1 MESAPIS
8 TITRTPTTT
17 TSAKPFSPA
26 QAADTPSSDPS
37 QPPTSV
43 NNNGSNNPVVRPETG
58 DLSGSR
64 VRSSPG
70 AGTSP
75 GTGRKIERSC
85 HLCHR
90 RKVRCDKKLPCAS
103 CIRGGFQ
110 CYYPPV
116 GQPVRRV
123 RKTTIA
129 DVANRISDLEKS
141 LVAGAVDQHHA
152 AFRTPSAPGSVSDFA
167 SNHHHQQQQQ
177 HQQQHHQNPPA
188 SAPRSGIAPPPESH
202 GKVAGDEI
210 LVRKGTSTQ
219 YFDEVLISRVIEEE
233 HDIQSVLSTPGSE
246 PAPQAAPSPFNP
258 MGILS
263 TPDPKLHLADL
274 LPPKSGAVEL
284 WRNYVDNIEVCNKVL
299 HRPTAEIL
307 VYTAIDD
314 PHNAPV
320 EAMAIIFSVFFM
332 SVITLEPATVQS
344 LTGEDKTTNLHRFKT
359 GLEQA
364 FAKADFLE
372 HPSVRLLE
380 ALAIYLAAL
389 RIHNPGRG
397 LWTLNGLAIRA
408 AQSIGLHRDG
418 TKLGLTTFESE
429 IRRRIWWHLLGRDGR
444 AGEDY
449 GIQNSTGFS
458 LHAGVSY
465 PSNLDDGDLYPE
477 MRELPPPRPGWTQ
490 LTIVLINI
498 QSGRTWH
505 RLATMASSWAERPT
519 PESVRAQIVR
529 ELHDYA
535 EGFLRNCNPVIP
547 QQRQTMLVARFI
559 IRKLDLVTRQQWL
572 HLEHPEAR
580 ESFAT
585 EENLQEALGILE
597 AGMNLASDELLRPYR
612 WSMRAYPPYH
622 MLLYVLWHLCVKPEG
637 PSVDKAWRAVDEHS
651 ALIRQVSSGSGPAAK
666 MTILDALRAKA
677 LAVHQRLA
685 QQNEGDGEGAGD
697 AVGDVEAAGN
707 ADKEAYPTPRAEDRP
722 DADGQDPSLYGS
734 AGAEGMDWSSM
745 MQDFPDWGTLMNE
758 FQVDGL
764 DFPNYLN

>member
-141 LVAGAVDQHHA
+141 LVAGA
-152 AFRTPSAPGSVSDFA
+152 
-167 SNHHHQQQQQ
+167 
-177 HQQQHHQNPPA
+177 
-188 SAPRSGIAPPPESH
+188 
-202 GKVAGDEI
+202 
-210 LVRKGTSTQ
+210 

-597 AGMNLASDELLRPYR
+597 AGMSLASDELLRPYR

-677 LAVHQRLA
+677 LAVRQRLA

-764 DFPNYLN
+764 DFPNYLH